1 MTKDTSAQ
9 NFSDQTQH
17 FAFLAKLPST
27 VFRLANDGVMLT
39 DSNRTIIDVNPSF
52 EKITG
57 YQRDDIIGRKPSLL
71 SSDVH
76 TKQFYSEMNDVL
88 DKEGAWSGDIWNRHK
103 NGSMYF
109 ENLSI
114 TVIPDTEGKHAYY
127 LGILKDIT
135 EQRLRK
141 EKLRQESLYDPLTH
155 LPNRKMLSEKIERA
169 TEFAKKN
176 DKIAGVFFLDLD
188 GFKEVNDKFGHDIG
202 DKVLIEIAKN
212 LQNCLRDED
221 MIARL
226 GGDEF
231 AGVIFNVD
239 NRNDCLPV
247 LHRMLQAAAKPI
259 KIQTNLISLSASIG
273 VAFYSIDCVFDG
285 EQLLRQAD
293 FAMYQ
298 AKQKGK
304 NTFQLYDEAGEA
316 KLFQSNVILAEL
328 ANSIKNDQMV
338 LFYQPKMNMVTNEI
352 TGVEALVRWRHS
364 EQGLLSPGLFLP
376 LIEEHQLSIE
386 LGYWVLEEALI
397 QISEWQKRGFEI
409 PVSVNVT
416 SLQLHQDD
424 FIANL
429 MQLLTVYTCS
439 EHHLLELEIVESSVI
454 HDVDKVAKVIQKCR
468 ELGITVSLDD
478 FGSGY
483 SSLPYLRKLNVSKLK
498 IDRSFIQNILTST
511 GDLSIIEAVITLA
524 SAFNCNVIAEGVEN
538 EEQGQLLMKLGCEEV
553 QGFYIA
559 KPMPSDDFLEWF
571 SSAKGIPTWQYQ
583 NKLNQDSMLLTYAIV
598 EHRGWMKNIIGYF
611 QNQNDTLPELN
622 HEKCLF
628 CVWFSH
634 SSLHANSSFMYKQVF
649 SMHQRIH
656 ERAKNLYSVK
666 DSVDNIFIIKE
677 LESLKDL
684 SANFLEVLEANVE
697 SVS

>member
-1 MTKDTSAQ
+1 M
-9 NFSDQTQH
+9 
-17 FAFLAKLPST
+17 
-27 VFRLANDGVMLT
+27 
-39 DSNRTIIDVNPSF
+39 
-52 EKITG
+52 
-57 YQRDDIIGRKPSLL
+57 
-71 SSDVH
+71 
-76 TKQFYSEMNDVL
+76 
-88 DKEGAWSGDIWNRHK
+88 
-103 NGSMYF
+103 
-109 ENLSI
+109 
-114 TVIPDTEGKHAYY
+114 
-127 LGILKDIT
+127 
-135 EQRLRK
+135 
-141 EKLRQESLYDPLTH
+141 
-155 LPNRKMLSEKIERA
+155 
-169 TEFAKKN
+169 
-176 DKIAGVFFLDLD
+176 
-188 GFKEVNDKFGHDIG
+188 
-202 DKVLIEIAKN
+202 
-212 LQNCLRDED
+212 
-221 MIARL
+221 
-226 GGDEF
+226 
-231 AGVIFNVD
+231 
-239 NRNDCLPV
+239 
-247 LHRMLQAAAKPI
+247 
-259 KIQTNLISLSASIG
+259 
-273 VAFYSIDCVFDG
+273 
-285 EQLLRQAD
+285 
-293 FAMYQ
+293 
-298 AKQKGK
+298 
-304 NTFQLYDEAGEA
+304 
-316 KLFQSNVILAEL
+316 
-328 ANSIKNDQMV
+328 
-338 LFYQPKMNMVTNEI
+338 
-352 TGVEALVRWRHS
+352 
-364 EQGLLSPGLFLP
+364 
-376 LIEEHQLSIE
+376 
-386 LGYWVLEEALI
+386 
-397 QISEWQKRGFEI
+397 
-409 PVSVNVT
+409 
-416 SLQLHQDD
+416 
-424 FIANL
+424 
-429 MQLLTVYTCS
+429 YTCS

-697 SVS
+697 SLS